1 MKKIHVAS
9 AVLFDEKGE
18 RIIMV
23 KNKRG
28 DSYFWSVP
36 GGAVEEGETIEQAAV
51 RETKEEAG
59 LDIEITGLH
68 SVRETIFQ
76 NRGHQVI
83 FFHFYGTII
92 GGELSSADPDGDI
105 LEVEWTDIQTA
116 NERMDYLPESF
127 RITGPKKGIPY
138 FFQGVV

>member
-9 AVLFDEKGE
+9 AILFDESGE
-18 RIIMV
+18 RVVMV
-23 KNKRG
+23 KNKKE

-76 NRGHQVI
+76 ERGHQVV
-83 FFHFYGTII
+83 FFHFYGRII
-92 GGELSSADPDGDI
+92 GGELRSADPDNDI
-105 LEVEWTDIQTA
+105 LEVEWVDLKIA

-127 RITGPKKGIPY
+127 RITGPNKGIPY
-138 FFQGVV
+138 FYQGVV